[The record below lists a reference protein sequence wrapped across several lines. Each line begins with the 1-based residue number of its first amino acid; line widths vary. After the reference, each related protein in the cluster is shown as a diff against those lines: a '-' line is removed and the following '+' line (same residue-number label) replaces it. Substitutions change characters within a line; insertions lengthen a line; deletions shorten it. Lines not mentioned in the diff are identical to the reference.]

1 MRKYTHVNH
10 RSHFL
15 HFFFYYNTYINSMS
29 IYIQNKIIMILNLSH
44 DIIMLN
50 YLRQTTSD
58 VTYHIVYIVSLLD
71 ACKHTHTHTHFPT
84 FHFNIFSTCF
94 GMLHECDRKNF
105 SLIID
110 CVMIVHIHRLFY
122 TKTHL
127 IQWKLKIFLHHTFV
141 SVINKYHTHTH
152 IYTHYI
158 CTYVFIMLMND
169 DGDVSQEVRIV
180 QHLFDLFVCF
190 SKNKVSSVILLL

>member
-1 MRKYTHVNH
+1 MFSWLPLKKFQWKITNYLIKHWGNTLTSIIVVT
-10 RSHFL
+10 FYI
-15 HFFFYYNTYINSMS
+15 FFSYNTYINSIS
-29 IYIQNKIIMILNLSH
+29 IYIQNKITMILNLSH

-105 SLIID
+105 LLIID
-110 CVMIVHIHRLFY
+110 CVMIVHIHPVFFY

-141 SVINKYHTHTH
+141 SCYK
-152 IYTHYI
+152 
-158 CTYVFIMLMND
+158 
-169 DGDVSQEVRIV
+169 
-180 QHLFDLFVCF
+180 
-190 SKNKVSSVILLL
+190 